1 MFLWFIKIQL
11 YKIWFCIYRYF
22 LCCRWRGL
30 QSTFHRKLLSV
41 CFVFVFS
48 WYWIE
53 NIFLPHEIPPPA
65 KILALNNIVVCN
77 FVVFRFFGVSG
88 CSFQM
93 EKQLKDSV
101 RRCIDARK
109 VDLHNLSRD
118 IWSRPELGGAETC
131 AHDRLVDLFSRE
143 GSWTVEP
150 HYTLPTAFRATWG
163 PVCSGEGDPVVNVA
177 LLCEYDA
184 LPGIGHACGHNL
196 IAEVGAAAAL
206 GLKAALEQ
214 TEQPLAVKVRVNVT
228 TAEWKCHN
236 FPIFR

>member
-1 MFLWFIKIQL
+1 M
-11 YKIWFCIYRYF
+11 
-22 LCCRWRGL
+22 
-30 QSTFHRKLLSV
+30 
-41 CFVFVFS
+41 
-48 WYWIE
+48 E
-53 NIFLPHEIPPPA
+53 N
-65 KILALNNIVVCN
+65 
-77 FVVFRFFGVSG
+77 
-88 CSFQM
+88 
-93 EKQLKDSV
+93 QLKDSV

-150 HYTLPTAFRATWG
+150 HYTLPTAFRATWS
-163 PVCSGEGDPVVNVA
+163 PVCGGEGNAVVNVA

-228 TAEWKCHN
+228 TSERKCHN
-236 FPIFR
+236 FWIIGATSMGLISEQVT